1 MTTSNLTD
9 NRNLLALELGKTFF
23 RVLRKDQRVAI
34 AAMQDHMHK
43 VAWTQCTLMVT

>member
-9 NRNLLALELGKTFF
+9 NRNLLELGKTFF